1 MRITIKSVALT
12 AIAALFALTSC
23 NNDLKADIEAVQA
36 EQELQ
41 NFQSGD
47 NQVASLETQIEAM
60 NAATDMFTKEIA
72 PKLSAIGTWLKDTES
87 ELTNA
92 NKALAKAIE
101 TKSAAA
107 DFLTAVDAF
116 KTVADKAVE
125 AGQKLEGPEDF
136 ALETLC
142 TQLAAYKDAIEET
155 IKATDKSVAE
165 KNAQAKVYAAAAK
178 AAGDAAIKTI
188 NKHAS
193 DNAEATAAL
202 TDKMVPALQAR
213 VKASLDAIVS
223 IHEALSGKPTAE
235 AIKAAYALFEETTN
249 ANVLAMEDVL
259 LGTIKGRLD
268 TAGFTNFKNAY
279 LNRFDGYEAWKI
291 YVDATLVKHASE
303 IAKLRADLEDEVA
316 ALQEQIDDLYDECDI
331 LYDHIDSVKD
341 DLQQQIDKI
350 NAYIGSVKDNL
361 QQQIDTIDKT
371 IEAIQ
376 KDLEGVHVEMDKMG
390 KSIEAIQKDLLG
402 VHGEINTI
410 NGKIVTI
417 NTEIEKLWKAV
428 NLLNADKDTE
438 GSVKY
443 YVEQLR
449 INLQAQIDALAA
461 RVTINEAKIRALKA
475 RIQSLVFVPRYT
487 DMKFGIPFSVIKA
500 DTYEQYE
507 AYNEPENGFEIVY
520 KVAPADLAE
529 PLAAAVNAVAAA
541 PSAGPVFT
549 FDVEY
554 GLQTRAPAPPAEP
567 GELTILK
574 ATGDN
579 TTGKIAFR
587 LHHKNFDGYGVN
599 YGYYA
604 ISLRVDDESADAT
617 VPEVKK
623 GIHVAS
629 EFVQVGLQ
637 PSSQV
642 DIDMQYVYKA
652 KADGTG
658 VDLDSRIKLKNDNAA
673 TDTDF
678 EVSRALPYT
687 TKDTFAPYKDYE
699 LAATITTG
707 GLKTGPFTYA
717 QLREKGYNMPIV
729 GVTVEKKSTT
739 CSYLVLEGTGTASTV
754 KVDNTSMKNVK
765 THHNN
770 SATPGWGE
778 EHTLG
783 LNYAFE
789 TGLGNYLNMQAL
801 VSIDKTDLV
810 FGFNFPYAF
819 TWTYEA
825 DKGKDHLNR
834 PYGSYSHSADYTRA
848 WDGTPSF
855 TVTPVLASVNGTALT
870 TPLELDGSNDV
881 YGLEPSDFN
890 GKAFTKVSTPSNF
903 DVDMD
908 ISTGHV
914 DDANKTLS
922 PDGVTV
928 KAKLGGTYSGTGKY
942 TLDLAA
948 TAVNVNYTITTTDRK
963 TDEIIITAPKT
974 DGIPYPT
981 GVTATATTTSLNRF
995 GVVLLGGT
1003 SATDGGSYSPHYDY
1017 SQGTSGSYVRGWC
1030 HQGCN
1035 VYGVT
1040 SGDIASAMYN
1050 AFKDQGIFSSADYA
1064 SATAALADNKE
1075 FDKNFIYVNNSN
1087 NMSTFGGKYYNFVL
1101 YEDGSSIVLKSNMSD
1116 DYYGYTH
1123 STITDLPNTD
1133 HVYDFG
1139 FQSATL
1145 KAIAQAYPDAHE
1157 GVDYSADTYTQ
1168 RFLTYS
1174 FYTYVGQKVTLYWSF
1189 TAEAPKNTNYAL
1201 KPNVDLSY
1209 DSTNKYWYYNVA
1221 PTYQYAVTTADKSY
1235 INQVYTHMNMQR
1247 QIGVYDG
1254 ATLVANNDASYR
1266 DTRHVYPKFSLVASG
1281 LVGINMKSIPDN
1293 SPYVNSDWGDTAI
1306 EVQTQKNANV
1316 LTYYGQDAAVAVKAE
1331 LFVDSD
1337 NVSFPLTHKVVSGS
1351 NKLDNIYVQ
1360 KYNPFREAVNQP
1372 LTITCD
1378 AQPHGTTFTLPL
1390 TFKDKLGYDIIYQ
1403 GNFTDPFSNNGCGS
1417 TLASLGAVYGIGTSS
1432 VSLIEVD
1439 GAAPTGGWALNVTT
1453 VDPPMVKVT
1462 VPSGATH
1469 ETHTLKIKV
1478 STKWEDYTYT
1488 ATVPVY

>member
-1 MRITIKSVALT
+1 MRITIKSVAVT

-23 NNDLKADIEAVQA
+23 NNDLKADIEALQA

-41 NFQSGD
+41 NVQGGD

-72 PKLSAIGTWLKDTES
+72 PKLSAIGTWLKETES

-107 DFLTAVDAF
+107 DFLTAVNDF

-165 KNAQAKVYAAAAK
+165 KNTQAKVYAAAAK
-178 AAGDAAIKTI
+178 AAGDAAIKMI

-259 LGTIKGRLD
+259 LGAIKGRLD
-268 TAGFTNFKNAY
+268 TAGFTSFKNAY

-316 ALQEQIDDLYDECDI
+316 ALQEQIDNLEAE
-331 LYDHIDSVKD
+331 LE
-341 DLQQQIDKI
+341 QQVEKI

-410 NGKIVTI
+410 NGKIVAI

-449 INLQAQIDALAA
+449 INLQAQIDVLEG
-461 RVTINEAKIRALKA
+461 RVTVNEAEIRALKA
-475 RIQSLVFVPRYT
+475 RVQSLVFVPQYT
-487 DMKFGIPFSVIKA
+487 DMKFGLPFSVIKA
-500 DTYEQYE
+500 DDTHTQYE
-507 AYNEPENGFEIVY
+507 AFNKPEDGFEIVY

-529 PLAAAVNAVAAA
+529 PLADAVNAVAASPTA
-541 PSAGPVFT
+541 SPVFT
-549 FDVEY
+549 FDIEY
-554 GLQTRAPAPPAEP
+554 GLQTRAYGP
-567 GELTILK
+567 ELTILK

-579 TTGKIAFR
+579 TTGKISFR
-587 LHHKNFDGYGVN
+587 LHHNHFSGAAVKNGE
-599 YGYYA
+599 YA
-604 ISLRVDDESADAT
+604 ISLRIDDESADAT

-629 EFVQVGLQ
+629 EYVQTTVQ
-637 PSSQV
+637 PSSQI
-642 DIDMQYVYKA
+642 DIDMAYVYKA

-658 VDLDSRIKLKNDNAA
+658 VEDATKIKLKNDNSA
-673 TDTDF
+673 TDTQF
-678 EVSRALPYT
+678 EVGLSLPYT
-687 TKDTFAPYKDYE
+687 MKETVAPYKDYE

-717 QLREKGYNMPIV
+717 QLREKGYNMPVV
-729 GVTVEKKSTT
+729 GVTVEEKTSV
-739 CSYLVLEGTGTASTV
+739 CSYFTREGTGAASTI
-754 KVDNTSMKNVK
+754 KVNNTSMKEVK
-765 THHNN
+765 THHND
-770 SATPGWGE
+770 SATPAWGE
-778 EHTLG
+778 SHTLG
-783 LNYAFE
+783 LNYAFD
-789 TGLGNYLNMQAL
+789 TGLGIDLNMQAL
-801 VSIDKTDLV
+801 IAIVKTDLV
-810 FGFNFPYAF
+810 LGFNFPYEF
-819 TWTYEA
+819 NWTYQA
-825 DKGKDHLNR
+825 DKIMDHLNR
-834 PYGSYSHSADYTRA
+834 PAGSYTHNTDYTRA

-855 TVTPVLASVNGTALT
+855 TVKPVLASVNGVALA

-881 YGLEPSDFN
+881 YGLEPGDFN
-890 GKAFTKVSTPSNF
+890 GKAFTKVSTPANF
-903 DVDMD
+903 DIDLD
-908 ISTGHV
+908 ITDTHYDNTS
-914 DDANKTLS
+914 KTLS

-928 KAKLGGTYSGTGKY
+928 KAKLGSTYSGTGKY

-948 TAVNVNYTITTTDRK
+948 TAVNVNYTITTKDRK
-963 TDEIIITAPKT
+963 TDEIIITAPAT
-974 DGIPYPT
+974 DHVPA
-981 GVTATATTTSLNRF
+981 GVTATTTTASLNRF

-1003 SATDGGSYSPHYDY
+1003 SETDGGSYSPHYDY
-1017 SQGTSGSYVRGWC
+1017 SQGTSGSYVLGWC
-1030 HQGCN
+1030 HQNCN
-1035 VYGVT
+1035 VYSVA
-1040 SGDIASAMYN
+1040 SGDIAPAMYD
-1050 AFKDQGIFSSADYA
+1050 AFKSQGIFTASDYA
-1064 SATAALADNKE
+1064 SATAALADNEE
-1075 FDKNFIYVNNSN
+1075 FDKNFIYVNNAN
-1087 NMSTFGGKYYNFVL
+1087 NMSTFGGQKYNFVL
-1101 YEDGSSIVLKSNMSD
+1101 NENGTGITLRSNTVAN
-1116 DYYGYTH
+1116 YYGKTH
-1123 STITDLPNTD
+1123 AQDSSLPTND
-1133 HVYDFG
+1133 YVYEYG
-1139 FQSATL
+1139 FKSSSLKTMAQS
-1145 KAIAQAYPDAHE
+1145 YPDKAE
-1157 GVDYSADTYTQ
+1157 VDYSAGAYTQ
-1168 RFLTYS
+1168 RFLSYS

-1221 PTYQYAVTTADKSY
+1221 PTYQYAIITADKSY

-1293 SPYVNSDWGDTAI
+1293 SPYVNSDWGDTAND
-1306 EVQTQKNANV
+1306 VQTQKNANV

-1378 AQPHGTTFTLPL
+1378 AQAHGTTFTLPL

-1403 GNFTDPFSNNGCGS
+1403 GNFTDPFSNNGYVS
-1417 TLASLGAVYGIGTSS
+1417 TLESLGHVYDISTGS
-1432 VSLIEVD
+1432 VSLVEVD

-1453 VDPPMVKVT
+1453 VDPPMVRVT

>member
-1 MRITIKSVALT
+1 MRTTIKSVALA
-12 AIAALFALTSC
+12 AIVALFALTSC
-23 NNDLKADIEAVQA
+23 NNDLKADIEALQA

-41 NFQSGD
+41 SFQSGD

-72 PKLSAIGTWLKDTES
+72 PKLSAIGTWLKETES
-87 ELTNA
+87 GLTDA

-107 DFLTAVDAF
+107 DFLTAVNDF

-165 KNAQAKVYAAAAK
+165 KNTQAKVYAAAAK

-259 LGTIKGRLD
+259 LGAIKGRLD

-316 ALQEQIDDLYDECDI
+316 ALQEQIDNLETE
-331 LYDHIDSVKD
+331 LK
-341 DLQQQIDKI
+341 QQVEKI

-376 KDLEGVHVEMDKMG
+376 KDLEGVHVEMGKMG

-410 NGKIVTI
+410 NGEINTINGKIVAI

-449 INLQAQIDALAA
+449 INLQAQIDVLEG
-461 RVTINEAKIRALKA
+461 RVTVNEAEIRALKA
-475 RIQSLVFVPRYT
+475 RVQSLVFVPQYT
-487 DMKFGIPFSVIKA
+487 DMKFGLPFSVVKA
-500 DTYEQYE
+500 DDTHTQYE
-507 AYNEPENGFEIVY
+507 AFNKPEDGFEIVY

-529 PLAAAVNAVAAA
+529 PLADAVNAVAASPTA
-541 PSAGPVFT
+541 SPVFT
-549 FDVEY
+549 FDIEY
-554 GLQTRAPAPPAEP
+554 DLQTRAYGP
-567 GELTILK
+567 ELTILK

-579 TTGKIAFR
+579 TTGKIRFR
-587 LHHKNFDGYGVN
+587 LHHNHFSGAAVKNGE
-599 YGYYA
+599 YA
-604 ISLRVDDESADAT
+604 ISLRIDDESADAT

-629 EFVQVGLQ
+629 EYVQTTVQ
-637 PSSQV
+637 PSSQI
-642 DIDMQYVYKA
+642 DIDMAYVYKA

-658 VDLDSRIKLKNDNAA
+658 VEDATKIALENDNSA
-673 TDTDF
+673 TDTQF
-678 EVSRALPYT
+678 EVGLSLPYT
-687 TKDTFAPYKDYE
+687 TKETVAPYKDYE

-717 QLREKGYNMPIV
+717 QLREKGYNMPVV
-729 GVTVEKKSTT
+729 GVTVEEKTSA
-739 CSYLVLEGTGTASTV
+739 CSYFTREGTGAASTI
-754 KVDNTSMKNVK
+754 KVNNTSMKEVK
-765 THHNN
+765 THHND
-770 SATPGWGE
+770 SATPAWGE
-778 EHTLG
+778 SHTLG

-789 TGLGNYLNMQAL
+789 TGLGIDLNMQAL
-801 VSIDKTDLV
+801 IAIVKTDLEL
-810 FGFNFPYAF
+810 GFNFPYEF
-819 TWTYEA
+819 NWTYQA
-825 DKGKDHLNR
+825 DKIMDHLNR
-834 PYGSYSHSADYTRA
+834 PAGSYTHNTDYTRA

-855 TVTPVLASVNGTALT
+855 TVKPVLASVNGVALA

-881 YGLEPSDFN
+881 YGLEPGDFN
-890 GKAFTKVSTPSNF
+890 GKAFTKVSTPANF
-903 DVDMD
+903 DIDLD
-908 ISTGHV
+908 ITDTHF
-914 DDANKTLS
+914 DNTNKTLS

-928 KAKLGGTYSGTGKY
+928 KAKLGSTYSGTGKY

-948 TAVNVNYTITTTDRK
+948 TAVNVNYTITTKDRK
-963 TDEIIITAPKT
+963 TDEIIITAPAT
-974 DGIPYPT
+974 DHVPA
-981 GVTATATTTSLNRF
+981 GVTATTTTAALNRK
-995 GVVLLGGT
+995 GVQLLT
-1003 SATDGGSYSPHYDY
+1003 NLNNLHYTDGEK
-1017 SQGTSGSYVRGWC
+1017 WC

-1035 VYGVT
+1035 VYSVA
-1040 SGDIASAMYN
+1040 SGDIAPAMYD
-1050 AFKDQGIFSSADYA
+1050 AFKSQGIFTASDYA
-1064 SATAALADNKE
+1064 SATAALAQE
-1075 FDKNFIYVNNSN
+1075 FDDTYIYPNNSN
-1087 NMSTFGGKYYNFVL
+1087 NMSSFGGQKYNFVL
-1101 YEDGSSIVLKSNMSD
+1101 NEDGSGITLRSNTAAN
-1116 DYYGYTH
+1116 YYGKTH
-1123 STITDLPNTD
+1123 TQDSSLPTND
-1133 HVYDFG
+1133 YIYDYG
-1139 FQSATL
+1139 FKSSSL
-1145 KAIAQAYPDAHE
+1145 KAMAQSYPDKAE
-1157 GVDYSADTYTQ
+1157 VDYSAGAYTQ
-1168 RFLTYS
+1168 RFLSYS

-1189 TAEAPKNTNYAL
+1189 TAEAPAGKQYSLKTNHPL
-1201 KPNVDLSY
+1201 TY
-1209 DSTNKYWYYNVA
+1209 DSVKNYWYYNVA
-1221 PTYQYAVTTADKSY
+1221 PTYQYQSDTDNKSY
-1235 INQVYTHMNMQR
+1235 VNKLFTFMNMQE
-1247 QIGVYDG
+1247 QVGVHNGTAFITNNNADYTAEHVFPEFKVTSTDAKVTMTAIPG
-1254 ATLVANNDASYR
+1254 AT
-1266 DTRHVYPKFSLVASG
+1266 
-1281 LVGINMKSIPDN
+1281 
-1293 SPYVNSDWGDTAI
+1293 PYVNSNNGASAI
-1306 EVQTQKNANV
+1306 AVATESNANI
-1316 LTYYGQDAAVAVKAE
+1316 LKYYGQLEDVKVTAD
-1331 LFVDSD
+1331 LYLDSD
-1337 NVSFPLTHKVVSGS
+1337 GVKFPLTHKIVDGAS
-1351 NKLDNIYVQ
+1351 KLDAIYVKQ
-1360 KYNPFREAVNQP
+1360 YNPFRDNQD
-1372 LTITCD
+1372 LHVD
-1378 AQPHGTTFTLPL
+1378 YGTVSRGQTFVLPL
-1390 TFKDKLGYDIIYQ
+1390 TMVDKLGNRIFNL
-1403 GNFTDPFSNNGCGS
+1403 GNMENPFSNNGIAGVKS
-1417 TLASLGAVYGIGTSS
+1417 SIKAVYGNDI
-1432 VSLIEVD
+1432 
-1439 GAAPTGGWALNVTT
+1439 NVTLT
-1453 VDPPMVKVT
+1453 DDDDPNAVWT
-1462 VPSGATH
+1462 LTISDDVPPQ
-1469 ETHTLKIKV
+1469 IKV
-1478 STKWEDYTYT
+1478 SIPATATLGEHTLQVRFVSQWKNYDYTFK
-1488 ATVPVY
+1488 VNVQ

>member
-23 NNDLKADIEAVQA
+23 NNDLKADIEALQA

-72 PKLSAIGTWLKDTES
+72 PKLSAIGTWLKETES
-87 ELTNA
+87 GLTDA

-107 DFLTAVDAF
+107 DFLTAVNAF

-125 AGQKLEGPEDF
+125 AGQELEGPEDF

-165 KNAQAKVYAAAAK
+165 KNTQAKVYAAAAK

-316 ALQEQIDDLYDECDI
+316 ALQEQIDDLETE
-331 LYDHIDSVKD
+331 LE
-341 DLQQQIDKI
+341 QQVEKI

-410 NGKIVTI
+410 NGEINTINGKIVTI

-449 INLQAQIDALAA
+449 INLQAQIDVLEG
-461 RVTINEAKIRALKA
+461 RVTINEEDIKALKAEIRALKA
-475 RIQSLVFVPRYT
+475 RVQSLVFVPQYA

-500 DTYEQYE
+500 DDTHTRYE
-507 AYNEPENGFEIVY
+507 AYNDPENGFAVKY
-520 KVAPADLAE
+520 KVAPFDLAK
-529 PLAAAVNAVAAA
+529 PLAEAVNASIAAQL
-541 PSAGPVFT
+541 PPLFT
-549 FDVEY
+549 FDIT
-554 GLQTRAPAPPAEP
+554 GLALTRASASP
-567 GELTILK
+567 ELHILK
-574 ATGDN
+574 ATGDDK
-579 TTGKIAFR
+579 TGIITFQLK
-587 LHHKNFDGYGVN
+587 HENFYGDN
-599 YGYYA
+599 AGHGQYA
-604 ISLRVDDESADAT
+604 ISLRIDDEGADAE
-617 VPEVKK
+617 VSDVKK

-629 EFVQVGLQ
+629 EYVQTIVQ
-637 PSSQV
+637 PSSQI
-642 DIDMQYVYKA
+642 DIVMNFVYKA

-658 VDLDSRIKLKNDNAA
+658 VEDATKIELKNDNSA
-673 TDTDF
+673 TDTQF
-678 EVSRALPYT
+678 EVGLSLPYT
-687 TKDTFAPYKDYE
+687 TKETVAPYKDYE

-717 QLREKGYNMPIV
+717 QLREKGYNMPVV
-729 GVTVEKKSTT
+729 GVTVEEKTSA
-739 CSYLVLEGTGTASTV
+739 CSYFTREGTGAASTI
-754 KVDNTSMKNVK
+754 KVNNTSMKEVK
-765 THHNN
+765 THHND
-770 SATPGWGE
+770 SATPAWGE
-778 EHTLG
+778 SHTLG
-783 LNYAFE
+783 LNYAFD
-789 TGLGNYLNMQAL
+789 TGLGIDLNMQAL
-801 VSIDKTDLV
+801 IAIVKTDLV
-810 FGFNFPYAF
+810 LGFNFPYEF
-819 TWTYEA
+819 NWTYQA
-825 DKGKDHLNR
+825 DKDMDHVNR
-834 PYGSYSHSADYTRA
+834 PKDSYTHHDDYTRA
-848 WDGTPSF
+848 GGGTPSF
-855 TVTPVLASVNGTALT
+855 TVKPVLASVNGVALA

-881 YGLEPSDFN
+881 YGLEPSDFG
-890 GKAFTKVSTPSNF
+890 GKAFAEVSTPANF
-903 DVDMD
+903 DIDLD
-908 ISTGHV
+908 ITGTHY
-914 DDANKTLS
+914 DNTSKTLS

-928 KAKLGGTYSGTGKY
+928 KAKLGGTYSGTGTY

-948 TAVNVNYTITTTDRK
+948 TAVNVNYTITTKDRK
-963 TDEIIITAPKT
+963 TDEIIITAPAT
-974 DGIPYPT
+974 DHVPA
-981 GVTATATTTSLNRF
+981 GVTATTTTAALNRF
-995 GVVLLGGT
+995 GVKLLGGN
-1003 SATDGGSYSPHYDY
+1003 SVTDGGAFTLDYNYAAYLDPSAPSHDQYSYY
-1017 SQGTSGSYVRGWC
+1017 GWC
-1030 HQGCN
+1030 HSGCN
-1035 VYGVT
+1035 YYSVQSGDLSGAMYTAFTGNAIFSASDYADAQAATADGQEFATLAYQTNNMGSYGSTNGSVFGVVRTDGTSKQIYLKTTGDNYT
-1040 SGDIASAMYN
+1040 SGFKSAH
-1050 AFKDQGIFSSADYA
+1050 
-1064 SATAALADNKE
+1064 L
-1075 FDKNFIYVNNSN
+1075 NS
-1087 NMSTFGGKYYNFVL
+1087 
-1101 YEDGSSIVLKSNMSD
+1101 
-1116 DYYGYTH
+1116 
-1123 STITDLPNTD
+1123 
-1133 HVYDFG
+1133 
-1139 FQSATL
+1139 
-1145 KAIAQAYPDAHE
+1145 IAQALPDAAE
-1157 GVDYSADTYTQ
+1157 VDYSKTARNAQY
-1168 RFLTYS
+1168 LVES
-1174 FYTYVGQKVTLYWSF
+1174 FYTYVGQKVTVYWSF

-1221 PTYQYAVTTADKSY
+1221 PTYQYAVATADKSY

-1293 SPYVNSDWGDTAI
+1293 SPYVNSDWGDNAI
-1306 EVQTQKNANV
+1306 AVQTQKNANV

-1378 AQPHGTTFTLPL
+1378 AQAHGTTFTLPL
-1390 TFKDKLGYDIIYQ
+1390 TFKDKMGFDIIYQ
-1403 GNFTDPFSNNGCGS
+1403 GNLTNPFNHNGEGT
-1417 TLASLGAVYGIGTSS
+1417 TLESLGAVYGLSGGS
-1432 VSLIEVD
+1432 VSLVEVD
-1439 GAAPTGGWALNVTT
+1439 GAAPTGGWDLNVTT
-1453 VDPPMVKVT
+1453 VDPPMIKVT

>member
-1 MRITIKSVALT
+1 MRITIKSVAIT
-12 AIAALFALTSC
+12 AIAALLALTSC
-23 NNDLKADIEAVQA
+23 NNDLKADIEALQA

-41 NFQSGD
+41 NSQGGD

-60 NAATDMFTKEIA
+60 NAAIDMFTKEIA
-72 PKLSAIGTWLKDTES
+72 PKLSAIGTWLKETES

-92 NKALAKAIE
+92 NKDLAKAIE

-107 DFLTAVDAF
+107 DFLTAVNAF

-165 KNAQAKVYAAAAK
+165 KNTQAIVYAAAAK
-178 AAGDAAIKTI
+178 AAGDAAIKMI

-202 TDKMVPALQAR
+202 TDKLVPALQAR

-259 LGTIKGRLD
+259 LGAIKGRLD

-316 ALQEQIDDLYDECDI
+316 ALQEQIDNLEAE
-331 LYDHIDSVKD
+331 LK
-341 DLQQQIDKI
+341 QQVEKI

-361 QQQIDTIDKT
+361 QKQIDTINKT

-410 NGKIVTI
+410 NGKIVAI

-443 YVEQLR
+443 FVEQLR
-449 INLQAQIDALAA
+449 INLQAQIDVLKG
-461 RVTINEAKIRALKA
+461 RVTVNEAEIRALKA
-475 RIQSLVFVPRYT
+475 RVQSLVFVPQYT
-487 DMKFGIPFSVIKA
+487 DMKFGLPFSVVKA
-500 DTYEQYE
+500 GDATHYE
-507 AYNEPENGFEIVY
+507 AFNKPEDGFEIVY

-529 PLAAAVNAVAAA
+529 PLAGAVNAVAASPTA
-541 PSAGPVFT
+541 SPVFT
-549 FDVEY
+549 FVIES
-554 GLQTRAPAPPAEP
+554 GLQTRAYGP
-567 GELTILK
+567 ELTILK

-579 TTGKIAFR
+579 TTGKISFR
-587 LHHKNFDGYGVN
+587 LHHNNFSGAAVKNGE
-599 YGYYA
+599 YA
-604 ISLRVDDESADAT
+604 ISLRIDDESADAT

-629 EFVQVGLQ
+629 EYVQTNVQ
-637 PSSQV
+637 PSPQI
-642 DIDMQYVYKA
+642 DIDMAYVYKA

-658 VDLDSRIKLKNDNAA
+658 VENDSRIKLQGVNSSD
-673 TDTDF
+673 DTAV
-678 EVSRALPYT
+678 EVSKAIPYT
-687 TKDTFAPYKDYE
+687 TTDPFAPYKDYE
-699 LAATITTG
+699 LAATVTDGTV
-707 GLKTGPFTYA
+707 KTGPFTYA
-717 QLREKGYNMPIV
+717 QLREKGYNMPVV
-729 GVTVEKKSTT
+729 GVTVEEKTSV
-739 CSYLVLEGTGTASTV
+739 CSYFTREGTGAASTI
-754 KVDNTSMKNVK
+754 KVNNTSMKEVK
-765 THHNN
+765 THHND
-770 SATPGWGE
+770 SATPAWGE
-778 EHTLG
+778 SHTLG
-783 LNYAFE
+783 LNYAFH
-789 TGLGNYLNMQAL
+789 TGLENAVNMQAL
-801 VSIDKTDLV
+801 IAIVKTDLV
-810 FGFNFPYAF
+810 LGFNFPYEF
-819 TWTYEA
+819 NWTYQA
-825 DKGKDHLNR
+825 DKSVDHANR
-834 PYGSYSHSADYTRA
+834 PAGSYTHTTNYTRA
-848 WDGTPSF
+848 WNGTPSF
-855 TVTPVLASVNGTALT
+855 TVKPVLASVNGVALA
-870 TPLELDGSNDV
+870 TPLELDGSNAV
-881 YGLEPSDFN
+881 YGLEPGDFN
-890 GKAFTKVSTPSNF
+890 GKAFTKVSTPANF
-903 DVDMD
+903 DIDLD
-908 ISTGHV
+908 ITDTHFDNTS
-914 DDANKTLS
+914 KTLS
-922 PDGVTV
+922 PDGVMV
-928 KAKLGGTYSGTGKY
+928 KAKLGGTYSGTGTY
-942 TLDLAA
+942 TLDLAK
-948 TAVNVNYTITTTDRK
+948 TAVNVNYTITTKDRK
-963 TDEIIITAPKT
+963 TDEIIITAPAT
-974 DGIPYPT
+974 DHVPA

-1003 SATDGGSYSPHYDY
+1003 SETDGGAYSPHYDY

-1030 HQGCN
+1030 HQNCN
-1035 VYGVT
+1035 VYSVA
-1040 SGDIASAMYN
+1040 SGDIAPAMYD
-1050 AFKDQGIFSSADYA
+1050 AFKSQGIFTASDYA
-1064 SATAALADNKE
+1064 SATAALAQE
-1075 FDKNFIYVNNSN
+1075 FDDTYIYPNNST
-1087 NMSTFGGKYYNFVL
+1087 NMSSFGGQKYNFVL
-1101 YEDGSSIVLKSNMSD
+1101 NENGTGISLRSNTVAN
-1116 DYYGYTH
+1116 YYGKTH
-1123 STITDLPNTD
+1123 AQDSSLPTND
-1133 HVYDFG
+1133 YVYDYG
-1139 FQSATL
+1139 FKSATL

-1157 GVDYSADTYTQ
+1157 GVDYSADTYAQ

-1221 PTYQYAVTTADKSY
+1221 PTYQYSIITADKSY
-1235 INQVYTHMNMQR
+1235 INQVYTHMNMQS

-1254 ATLVANNDASYR
+1254 ATLVANNNASYR

-1281 LVGINMKSIPDN
+1281 LVGINMNSIPDN
-1293 SPYVNSDWGDTAI
+1293 SPYVNSDWGDTAN

-1378 AQPHGTTFTLPL
+1378 AQAHGTTFTLPL

-1403 GNFTDPFSNNGCGS
+1403 GNFTDPFSNNGYVS
-1417 TLASLGAVYGIGTSS
+1417 TLESLGHVYDISTGS
-1432 VSLIEVD
+1432 VSLVEVD

>member
-1 MRITIKSVALT
+1 MRTTIKSVALA
-12 AIAALFALTSC
+12 AIVALFALTSC
-23 NNDLKADIEAVQA
+23 NNDLKADLEALQA

-72 PKLSAIGTWLKDTES
+72 PKLSAIGTWLKETES
-87 ELTNA
+87 GLTDA

-165 KNAQAKVYAAAAK
+165 KNTQAKVYAAAAK
-178 AAGDAAIKTI
+178 AAGDAAIKMI

-316 ALQEQIDDLYDECDI
+316 ALQEQIDNLETE
-331 LYDHIDSVKD
+331 LE
-341 DLQQQIDKI
+341 QQVEKI

-371 IEAIQ
+371 IESIQ

-410 NGKIVTI
+410 NGKIVAI

-449 INLQAQIDALAA
+449 INLQAQIDVLEG
-461 RVTINEAKIRALKA
+461 RVTVNEAEIRALKA
-475 RIQSLVFVPRYT
+475 RVQSLVFVPQYT
-487 DMKFGIPFSVIKA
+487 DMKFGLPFSVVKA
-500 DTYEQYE
+500 DDTHTQYE
-507 AYNEPENGFEIVY
+507 AFNKPEDGFEIVY

-529 PLAAAVNAVAAA
+529 PLADAVNAVAASPTA
-541 PSAGPVFT
+541 SPVFT
-549 FDVEY
+549 FDIEY
-554 GLQTRAPAPPAEP
+554 GLQTRAYSP
-567 GELTILK
+567 ELTILK

-579 TTGKIAFR
+579 TTGKIRFR
-587 LHHKNFDGYGVN
+587 LHHNHFSGAAVKNGE
-599 YGYYA
+599 YA
-604 ISLRVDDESADAT
+604 ISLRIDDESADAT

-629 EFVQVGLQ
+629 EYVQTNVQ
-637 PSSQV
+637 PSSQI
-642 DIDMQYVYKA
+642 DIDMAYVYKA

-658 VDLDSRIKLKNDNAA
+658 VEDGTKIALKNDNSA
-673 TDTDF
+673 TDTQF
-678 EVSRALPYT
+678 EVGLSLPYT
-687 TKDTFAPYKDYE
+687 TKETVAPYKDYE

-717 QLREKGYNMPIV
+717 QLREKGYNMPVV
-729 GVTVEKKSTT
+729 GVTVEEKTSV
-739 CSYLVLEGTGTASTV
+739 CSYFTREGTGAASTI
-754 KVDNTSMKNVK
+754 KVNNTSMKEVK
-765 THHNN
+765 THHND
-770 SATPGWGE
+770 SADPAWGE
-778 EHTLG
+778 SHTLG
-783 LNYAFE
+783 LNYAFD
-789 TGLGNYLNMQAL
+789 TGLGIDLNMQAL
-801 VSIDKTDLV
+801 IAIVKTDLEL
-810 FGFNFPYAF
+810 GFNFPYEF
-819 TWTYEA
+819 NWTYQA
-825 DKGKDHLNR
+825 DKIMDHLNR
-834 PYGSYSHSADYTRA
+834 PAGSYTHNTDYTRA

-855 TVTPVLASVNGTALT
+855 TVKPVLASVNGVALA

-881 YGLEPSDFN
+881 YGLEPGDFN
-890 GKAFTKVSTPSNF
+890 GKAFTKVSTPANF
-903 DVDMD
+903 DIDLD
-908 ISTGHV
+908 ITDTHF
-914 DDANKTLS
+914 DNTNKTLS

-928 KAKLGGTYSGTGKY
+928 KAKLGSTYSGTGKY

-948 TAVNVNYTITTTDRK
+948 TAVNVNYTITTKDRK
-963 TDEIIITAPKT
+963 TDEIIITAPAT
-974 DGIPYPT
+974 DHVPA
-981 GVTATATTTSLNRF
+981 GVTATTTTAALNRF
-995 GVVLLGGT
+995 GVKLLGGN
-1003 SATDGGSYSPHYDY
+1003 SATDGGSFTLDYNYAAYLDPAAPSHDQYSNY
-1017 SQGTSGSYVRGWC
+1017 GWC

-1035 VYGVT
+1035 YYSVQ
-1040 SGDIASAMYN
+1040 SGDLSAAMYT
-1050 AFKDQGIFSSADYA
+1050 AFTGNKIFDASDYA
-1064 SATAALADNKE
+1064 SAQAATANGEEFATLA
-1075 FDKNFIYVNNSN
+1075 SQTN
-1087 NMSTFGGKYYNFVL
+1087 NMGSY
-1101 YEDGSSIVLKSNMSD
+1101 GSSNGSVFGVVRTDGTQKYIYLKTTGSD
-1116 DYYGYTH
+1116 Y
-1123 STITDLPNTD
+1123 D
-1133 HVYDFG
+1133 HG
-1139 FQSATL
+1139 FKSSHL
-1145 KAIAQAYPDAHE
+1145 KQIAQAYPDAAE
-1157 GVDYSADTYTQ
+1157 GVDYSSRSTL
-1168 RFLTYS
+1168 FLTES
-1174 FYTYVGQKVTLYWSF
+1174 FYTYVGQKVTVYWSF

-1221 PTYQYAVTTADKSY
+1221 PTYQYDIITADKSY

-1266 DTRHVYPKFSLVASG
+1266 NTRHVYPKFSLVASG
-1281 LVGINMKSIPDN
+1281 LVGINMTSIPNN
-1293 SPYVNSDWGDTAI
+1293 SPYVNSDWDDDPVTA
-1306 EVQTQKNANV
+1306 VQTQNNANV

-1378 AQPHGTTFTLPL
+1378 AQAHGTTFTLPL

-1403 GNFTDPFSNNGCGS
+1403 GNFTDPFSHNGYGS
-1417 TLASLGAVYGIGTSS
+1417 TLESLGHVYDISTGS
-1432 VSLIEVD
+1432 VSLVEVD

-1453 VDPPMVKVT
+1453 VDPPMVRVT